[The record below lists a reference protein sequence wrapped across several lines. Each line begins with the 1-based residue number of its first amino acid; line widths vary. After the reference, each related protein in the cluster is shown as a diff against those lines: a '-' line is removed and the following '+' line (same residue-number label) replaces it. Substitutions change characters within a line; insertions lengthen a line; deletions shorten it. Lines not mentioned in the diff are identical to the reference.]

1 MKKFLI
7 CIICGLF
14 SITSFAQIVKQG
26 EKFTTVPLF
35 DGKVTFI
42 KEIPAKSQLSVE
54 ENYKILKDWAGI
66 TYGKAPLV
74 SSIKYGYQKHEFIA
88 KSKIELLLPEDSK
101 GVRETIIMRYRVNG
115 FLFQDKCV
123 LEITDVSYLYEN
135 SGNNKLLSRIIRAED
150 FITDDALKANDGFT
164 ELKNNTRRSTL
175 YFFDELAANFEEQFK
190 NE

>member
-150 FITDDALKANDGFT
+150 FITDEALKANDGFT

-175 YFFDELAANFEEQFK
+175 YFFDELAATFEEQFK
-190 NE
+190 